1 MPLPSSAPGFGGRP
15 GRPLSFLAR
24 ASLRLVAGLLLA
36 GLMAA
41 CAGLPPPV
49 ALPRT
54 QALDQPEATRLG
66 RLARAAAPHPAYSGI
81 RLLVSGE
88 DALATLVTLADQ
100 AERTLD
106 LQYYLIT
113 NEASSRTLLRR
124 VHAAAQRG
132 VRVRLLVDDLNTA
145 GEDESLMCLTRHPR
159 IEVRLYNPF
168 PAGRFSTV
176 TRVLA
181 SLTDIQRINQRM
193 HGKMFIADNAIG
205 VTGGRNIGDAY
216 FVQSPTSNF
225 VDLDVL
231 AAGPVVRGLSA
242 SFDAFWNSALAY
254 PVTALVKT
262 PPDCAGG
269 VAAQPAPSQA
279 LSASSHA
286 EAVPEG
292 PPPGPG
298 AGDARDAAPVPPSAL
313 AEDVARGVLNL
324 RWVPAAVLADAPSK
338 IASEGQPDQSE
349 TIADDI
355 MALMRSAQRELL
367 VISPYFVPG
376 PQGVALMGELRE
388 RGVQVRVLTNSLAAT
403 DAPAVHIG
411 YSKYR
416 PDLLRLG
423 VELHELRPSLGR
435 PRTRLGSYGSSTSS
449 LHAKAMVVDRRTVLI
464 GSMNMDPRSA
474 QLNTEIGL
482 VIRSPV
488 LAGELVRLYEDVAR
502 ASSYRLELVS
512 PDSRALR
519 WRSAVA
525 EVPTVEGREP
535 GAGLGTQLM
544 LMLLTPFAPE
554 EML

>member
-1 MPLPSSAPGFGGRP
+1 MPLPSHAPGVRGRP
-15 GRPLSFLAR
+15 GRPLAFLAH
-24 ASLRLVAGLLLA
+24 ASLRLMAGLLLGGLIA
-36 GLMAA
+36 G

-49 ALPRT
+49 DQPRT
-54 QALDQPEATRLG
+54 QAFDQPEATRLG
-66 RLARAAAPHPAYSGI
+66 RLAHAAAPHPAYSGI

-88 DALATLVTLADQ
+88 DALSTLVTLADQ

-176 TRVLA
+176 TRILT

-193 HGKMFIADNAIG
+193 HNKMFIADNALG

-242 SFDAFWNSALAY
+242 TFDAFWNGPLAY
-254 PVTALVKT
+254 PVTALVKQA
-262 PPDCAGG
+262 PDCAGA
-269 VAAQPAPSQA
+269 VAARPAAPAAPPSEPGAPAPAPS
-279 LSASSHA
+279 
-286 EAVPEG
+286 V
-292 PPPGPG
+292 
-298 AGDARDAAPVPPSAL
+298 ARDAAPVPPSAL
-313 AEDVARGVLNL
+313 AAELARGELSL
-324 RWVPAAVLADAPSK
+324 QWVPAVVLADEPSK

-376 PQGVALMGELRE
+376 PQGVVLVKELRE

-411 YSKYR
+411 YSRYR
-416 PDLLRLG
+416 PDLLHLG

-435 PRTRLGSYGSSTSS
+435 PRTRLGSYGSSASS
-449 LHAKAMVVDRRTVLI
+449 LHAKAVVVDRRTVLI

-474 QLNTEIGL
+474 RLNTEIGL
-482 VIRSPV
+482 VMRSPV
-488 LAGELVRLYEDVAR
+488 LAAELVRLYEDVAR

-512 PDSRALR
+512 PESGVLR

-525 EVPTVEGREP
+525 EVPSVEGREP

-544 LMLLTPFAPE
+544 LMMLAPFAPE